1 MIAGSMEQTNL
12 GLLFKFVVVLEL
24 AIENGTEVRLKSTR
38 SSDDSGG

>member
-12 GLLFKFVVVLEL
+12 GLLFKFVVVLKL
-24 AIENGTEVRLKSTR
+24 AIEHDTEVRLKSTR

>member
-12 GLLFKFVVVLEL
+12 VLPFKFVVVLEL
-24 AIENGTEVRLKSTR
+24 AIEHDTEVRLKSTQ